1 MMSEASLRSACR
13 EVVESLVSQTHGVE
27 SASVVSGDGFE
38 VASVLRGGVAGDKLA
53 AMASSLLALSEAVV
67 RELRMPA
74 CRNVI
79 IESEQGSVVTMR
91 IPVTHRE
98 LLISV
103 LCSDAASLGSVLFA
117 ARTTAQMLGTRLSE
131 LVPA

>member
-1 MMSEASLRSACR
+1 MTVDDRMRLACQ
-13 EVVESLVSQTHGVE
+13 EEVESLVTQTVGVD

-67 RELRMPA
+67 RELRMQI

-79 IESEQGSVVTMR
+79 IESDQGSIVTMR
-91 IPVTHRE
+91 VPVDDRE

-117 ARTTAQMLGTRLSE
+117 ARSTASTLGQRLSA
-131 LVPA
+131 LIRV

>member
-1 MMSEASLRSACR
+1 MSLDDEIRSACR
-13 EVVESLVSQTHGVE
+13 EEIETLVSQTVGIE

-38 VASVLRGGVAGDKLA
+38 IASVLRGDVAGDKLA

-67 RELRMPA
+67 QELRMKA

-79 IESEQGSVVTMR
+79 IESERGSVVTLR
-91 IPVTHRE
+91 VPSTERE

-117 ARTTAQMLGTRLSE
+117 ARGSARTLGLRLSE
-131 LVPA
+131 MT

>member
-1 MMSEASLRSACR
+1 MSLDDAIRNACR
-13 EVVESLVSQTHGVE
+13 EEIESLVTQTVGIE

-38 VASVLRGGVAGDKLA
+38 IASVLRGDVSGDKLA

-67 RELRMPA
+67 QELRMNA

-79 IESEQGSVVTMR
+79 IESDRGSVVTLR
-91 IPVTHRE
+91 IPAADRE

-117 ARTTAQMLGTRLSE
+117 ARGSARTLGLRLSE
-131 LVPA
+131 MN

>member
-1 MMSEASLRSACR
+1 MIRDEAIGDACR
-13 EVVESLVSQTHGVE
+13 EELESLVSQTVGIE

-38 VASVLRGGVAGDKLA
+38 IASVLRGDVAGDKLA

-67 RELRMPA
+67 QELRMKA

-79 IESEQGSVVTMR
+79 IESEKGSVVTLR
-91 IPVTHRE
+91 IPSADRE
-98 LLISV
+98 LLITV

-117 ARTTAQMLGTRLSE
+117 ARGSARTLGLRLGE
-131 LVPA
+131 MT

>member
-1 MMSEASLRSACR
+1 MSPDAVLRATCQEEIEA
-13 EVVESLVSQTHGVE
+13 LVGQTRGIE

-38 VASVLRGGVAGDKLA
+38 IASVLRHGIAGDKLA

-67 RELRMPA
+67 QELRMNA

-79 IESEQGSVVTMR
+79 IESDAGSVVTLR
-91 IPVTHRE
+91 VPDSARE

-117 ARTTAQMLGTRLSE
+117 ARGSARTLGERLGAIATE
-131 LVPA
+131 

>member
-1 MMSEASLRSACR
+1 MTADDTLRRACR
-13 EVVESLVSQTHGVE
+13 EEVERLVTQTIGVD
-27 SASVVSGDGFE
+27 SAAVVSGDGFE
-38 VASVLRGGVAGDKLA
+38 IASMLRHGVAGEKLA

-67 RELRMPA
+67 RELRMQV

-79 IESEQGSVVTMR
+79 IESERGSVVTLR
-91 IPVTHRE
+91 VPAARRE

-117 ARTTAQMLGTRLSE
+117 ARGAAQALGRRLE
-131 LVPA
+131 ALAPA

>member
-1 MMSEASLRSACR
+1 MIRDEAIGDACR
-13 EVVESLVSQTHGVE
+13 EELESLVSQTVGIE

-38 VASVLRGGVAGDKLA
+38 IASVLRGDVAGDKLA

-67 RELRMPA
+67 QELRMKA

-79 IESEQGSVVTMR
+79 IESEKGSVVTLR
-91 IPVTHRE
+91 IPSADRE
-98 LLISV
+98 LLITV

-117 ARTTAQMLGTRLSE
+117 ARGSARTLGLRLGE
-131 LVPA
+131 MP

>member
-1 MMSEASLRSACR
+1 MTRDEAIRSACR
-13 EVVESLVSQTHGVE
+13 EELESLVSQTVGIE

-38 VASVLRGGVAGDKLA
+38 IASVLRGDVAGDKLA

-67 RELRMPA
+67 QELRMKA

-79 IESEQGSVVTMR
+79 IESEKGSVVTLR
-91 IPVTHRE
+91 IPSADRE
-98 LLISV
+98 LLITV

-117 ARTTAQMLGTRLSE
+117 ARGSARTLGLRLGDM
-131 LVPA
+131 P

>member
-1 MMSEASLRSACR
+1 MTADDTLRHACR
-13 EVVESLVSQTHGVE
+13 EEVEQLVAQTRGIE

-38 VASVLRGGVAGDKLA
+38 IASVLRGDVAGDKLA

-67 RELRMPA
+67 RELRMQV

-79 IESEQGSVVTMR
+79 IESEQGSVVTLRVPM
-91 IPVTHRE
+91 PQRE
-98 LLISV
+98 LLMSV

-117 ARTTAQMLGTRLSE
+117 ARGAAQSLGTRLE
-131 LVPA
+131 ALAAA